1 MEGKEWMMINGNWTE
16 VQLEEAKQEIR
27 QASKKQIEQV
37 SLKIFENFIK
47 KL

>member
-1 MEGKEWMMINGNWTE
+1 
-16 VQLEEAKQEIR
+16 LAEAKQEIR